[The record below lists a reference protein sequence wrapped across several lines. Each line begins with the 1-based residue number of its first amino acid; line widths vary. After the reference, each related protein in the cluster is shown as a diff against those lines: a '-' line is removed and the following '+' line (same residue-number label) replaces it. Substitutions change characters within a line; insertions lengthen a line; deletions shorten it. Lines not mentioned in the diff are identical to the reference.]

1 MDTSQ
6 SAALRPLLLDTG
18 VTGGFAQHSM
28 LCNENNCDL
37 TVREPLLELLGQ
49 SLLDLV
55 EGFQLR
61 NRDEDINSLLL
72 PRTST
77 SQAAEICRM

>member
-6 SAALRPLLLDTG
+6 STAVRLFLLDTG

-28 LCNENNCDL
+28 LCNENNL

-49 SLLDLV
+49 SLLNLV

-61 NRDEDINSLLL
+61 NRDEDNNSHLL
-72 PRTST
+72 PRT
-77 SQAAEICRM
+77 QAAEI